1 MDILFSHKTA
11 LHLLRDTEVAAFSCA
26 ANKGFLTAP
35 SQASDAY
42 TVRDLK
48 RYSSAVRRAGDP
60 VELLTSDPNG
70 TRSGCG
76 FVSHVWKGE
85 LPPGSVID
93 LGQGLFCS
101 SAELVALQLGP
112 GLTELELTV
121 LLCEMMGTYSLDL
134 GATGKLSQ
142 RPDPLTDP
150 GRLETFISL
159 CDRRRGL
166 SALRRAAKLAIP
178 GSASPME
185 TKLVLRLCMPAA
197 KRGYGLKLLSMNE
210 PLEVERIGERLD
222 VKRVRRPD
230 ILIAPWPGSG
240 AAPVAIEYDGEDFH
254 MTREGVLRDT
264 LRGNELK
271 AMGIGEYRINCE
283 LYRSI
288 DYMED
293 LVSKV
298 REDAG
303 YPRQHRSKSDR
314 RAQRADHLELYR
326 ELAGING
333 II

>member
-11 LHLLRDTEVAAFSCA
+11 LHLLRDSEVAAFSCA
-26 ANKGFLTAP
+26 ANKDFLTAP
-35 SQASDAY
+35 AHALDAY

-60 VELLTSDPNG
+60 VELLTSDSNG
-70 TRSGCG
+70 TRNGCG
-76 FVSHVWKGE
+76 FASHVWKGE

-112 GLTELELTV
+112 GLSELELTV

-134 GATGKLSQ
+134 GAPGKMCQ

-159 CDRRRGL
+159 CGRRRGI
-166 SALRRAAKLAIP
+166 SALRRAVKLAIP

-185 TKLVLRLCMPAA
+185 TKLALRLCLPTS

-210 PLEVERIGERLD
+210 PLEVGRIGERFEA
-222 VKRVRRPD
+222 KGIRKPD
-230 ILIAPWPGSG
+230 ILIAPWPGSD
-240 AAPVAIEYDGEDFH
+240 ASPVAVEYDGEEFH

-264 LRGNELK
+264 VRGNELK
-271 AMGIGEYRINCE
+271 AMGIGEYRVNSE
-283 LYRSI
+283 LYRNI
-288 DYMED
+288 NYMED

-303 YPRQHRSKSDR
+303 YPRQHRSKSDI
-314 RAQRADHLELYR
+314 RAQRAGHLELYK
-326 ELAGING
+326 ELARING
-333 II
+333 VI